1 MGLHNWKLILFLK
14 HLTINLAGIVAF
26 GQNSNSEIDFCK
38 VQCILNLAFKKAAF
52 MTFGI
57 IEGECQ
63 SVDMMCFNI
72 NLIEMSFPQLGMFM
86 VNDWKLFTIFD

>member
-1 MGLHNWKLILFLK
+1 M
-14 HLTINLAGIVAF
+14 A
-26 GQNSNSEIDFCK
+26 
-38 VQCILNLAFKKAAF
+38 
-52 MTFGI
+52 FGI